1 MVVMGAEIGLV
12 APYPEL
18 EHLAREVCKE
28 LGENVNIVQGDLSVG
43 LQVAQKMQSE
53 GVEVIVSR
61 GGTALLISEALD
73 IPVVPIQVTGFDIIR
88 TLHFARQFGDKIGVV
103 GFKEVIYGTDAL
115 QDILG
120 VPLTLMYIERE
131 EDAEDIIRTAVQSG
145 VGVIIGDAISVRI
158 AERYGAKGVLVE
170 SGKEAIVKAIDEAK
184 HVASVRKR
192 ERERAEEFKAILDFS
207 YEGIVSIDEEG
218 IIRVFNPVAERFL
231 RVKASYALGKRIVD
245 VLPDIGPDLVRAL
258 RKPELDRIRN
268 IAGTVVVSNRVP
280 ITLGEN
286 VVGAVITFQDARR
299 IQQTEKEVRR
309 ELYLKGHVAKHTFA
323 DLITESSSMK
333 RMIAQATRFAATDST
348 VLITGETGTGKELV
362 AQGIHNAS
370 SRRKG
375 PFVAVNCAALPASIL
390 ESELFGYEEGA
401 FTGSRKRGKPGL
413 FELAHGGSIFLDEI
427 GDMPLSMQARLLRVL
442 EQREVMRLGG
452 EQMIPVDIRVIAA
465 THRDLKR
472 LVKEDAFRS
481 DLYYRLDVL
490 NVSILSLR
498 ERREDIAPLAL
509 HFVESF
515 CKSAGVAPKRL
526 APDALEILLDYQWPG
541 NVRELKNV
549 CERLAIGVEND
560 EIGAD
565 DVYVI
570 IGGSDDGE
578 SMPEDRDEDLI
589 TVPIRGGMRR
599 IEEEI
604 MREVLRKVDGDR
616 TEAARL
622 LGVSRTTLWR
632 RLGGSP

>member
-1 MVVMGAEIGLV
+1 MGAEIGLV
-12 APYPEL
+12 VPYPEL

-28 LGENVNIVQGDLSVG
+28 LGENVSIVQGDLSVG
-43 LQVAQKMQSE
+43 LQVAQKMQAE

-103 GFKEVIYGTDAL
+103 GFKEVIYGTDTL

-184 HVASVRKR
+184 HVASVRKL

-589 TVPIRGGMRR
+589 TVPIQGGMRR

>member
-1 MVVMGAEIGLV
+1 
-12 APYPEL
+12 
-18 EHLAREVCKE
+18 
-28 LGENVNIVQGDLSVG
+28 
-43 LQVAQKMQSE
+43 
-53 GVEVIVSR
+53 
-61 GGTALLISEALD
+61 
-73 IPVVPIQVTGFDIIR
+73 
-88 TLHFARQFGDKIGVV
+88 
-103 GFKEVIYGTDAL
+103 
-115 QDILG
+115 
-120 VPLTLMYIERE
+120 MYIERE

-323 DLITESSSMK
+323 DLITESSSMN

-362 AQGIHNAS
+362 AQGIHNSS

-375 PFVAVNCAALPASIL
+375 
-390 ESELFGYEEGA
+390 
-401 FTGSRKRGKPGL
+401 
-413 FELAHGGSIFLDEI
+413 
-427 GDMPLSMQARLLRVL
+427 RLLR
-442 EQREVMRLGG
+442 
-452 EQMIPVDIRVIAA
+452 
-465 THRDLKR
+465 
-472 LVKEDAFRS
+472 
-481 DLYYRLDVL
+481 
-490 NVSILSLR
+490 
-498 ERREDIAPLAL
+498 
-509 HFVESF
+509 
-515 CKSAGVAPKRL
+515 
-526 APDALEILLDYQWPG
+526 
-541 NVRELKNV
+541 
-549 CERLAIGVEND
+549 
-560 EIGAD
+560 
-565 DVYVI
+565 
-570 IGGSDDGE
+570 
-578 SMPEDRDEDLI
+578 
-589 TVPIRGGMRR
+589 
-599 IEEEI
+599 
-604 MREVLRKVDGDR
+604 
-616 TEAARL
+616 
-622 LGVSRTTLWR
+622 
-632 RLGGSP
+632 